1 MDFKFKDI
9 HIGELIQLSVKE
21 QEIGKDR
28 IADFLKIDQEE
39 IEKMY
44 QMKSMET
51 ELLLRW
57 SKLLEY
63 DFFRIFSQHLVWY
76 APTRGEKTKKKDVKD
91 SKLPQFRKNIYT
103 SELIRFIVELIQSGE
118 KTRSQII
125 EEYNIPRNTLYRWL
139 TKYEKKQD
147 TEL

>member
-1 MDFKFKDI
+1 MNFKFKDI
-9 HIGELIQLSVKE
+9 HVGKLIQLAVKE
-21 QEIGKDR
+21 QEIEEDR
-28 IADFLKIDQEE
+28 IANFLKIDKDE

-76 APTRGEKTKKKDVKD
+76 APTRNKEKKKKTEKK

-103 SELIRFIVELIQSGE
+103 AELIKFIVELVQSGE
-118 KTRSQII
+118 KTRGQII

-139 TKYEKKQD
+139 TKYEKKKD
-147 TEL
+147 SEL